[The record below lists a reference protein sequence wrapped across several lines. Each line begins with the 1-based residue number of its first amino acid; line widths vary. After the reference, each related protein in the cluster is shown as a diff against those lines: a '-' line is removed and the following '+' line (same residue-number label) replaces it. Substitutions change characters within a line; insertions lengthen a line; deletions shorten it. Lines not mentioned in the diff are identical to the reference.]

1 MIVVWIIV
9 ILVVLVI
16 GYAVITYN
24 GLVSMRNRI
33 ENAWAQIDVQ
43 LKRRYDLIPNLV
55 ETVKGYASHERGTL
69 EAVVQ
74 ARNMAMN
81 AQGPQEQAEAENMIT
96 GALKSVFA
104 LQEAYPDLKANEN
117 FLNLQEELTG
127 TEGRIAYARQFYN
140 DSVYCYN
147 TKIQSVPVEHHR
159 QPVQLRRARVLRGGR
174 GVPRQRPGRLRQR
187 AGGRPRRHAAAR
199 HAASGTAR
207 SPHHLTYVS
216 DPPRTL
222 TPACTTRSL
231 RTSAAPTS

>member
-1 MIVVWIIV
+1 MIFVWIIV
-9 ILVVLVI
+9 ILVILVI

-74 ARNMAMN
+74 ARNMAMS

-104 LQEAYPDLKANEN
+104 PARGLPGPQGQRELPQPAGRAHRHGGPHRLRVAVLQRL
-117 FLNLQEELTG
+117 
-127 TEGRIAYARQFYN
+127 
-140 DSVYCYN
+140 
-147 TKIQSVPVEHHR
+147 
-159 QPVQLRRARVLRGGR
+159 
-174 GVPRQRPGRLRQR
+174 GVPL
-187 AGGRPRRHAAAR
+187 
-199 HAASGTAR
+199 
-207 SPHHLTYVS
+207 
-216 DPPRTL
+216 
-222 TPACTTRSL
+222 
-231 RTSAAPTS
+231 